1 MLRNEAYAGTM
12 FLNRQ
17 ESLEGDSKT
26 AGRRRRF
33 KSRTR
38 RRPVAEWIPLR
49 VPPLISEELF
59 RRSQALH
66 PENARFSPRHLKSGH
81 SLLRGLVRCRV
92 CGLSSSCYRMRGRN
106 GTFHHYYYC
115 PAHDVLRLRGRIGR
129 CPQRNIRAD
138 ELDSLVWAEVHRHLA
153 SPALILDAYTR
164 LRAEPLPRPGD
175 LVAQQTRELDKKLAD
190 TDREAHR
197 LLDAYQ
203 AGLIELDQLERRQAL
218 LRQKRAHVQASLDAL
233 RTEHATAVQRADLLR
248 SLESFSRGICGHLS
262 TLPFEARQRLLR
274 TVVERVMVEEGQVDI
289 HFAIPL
295 PKPPQQPPHGQVST
309 DFALRSH
316 GRPQGRELPPPGEAP
331 LGGAG

>member
-1 MLRNEAYAGTM
+1 MPDLFLILRAFDPQGSELTFQGALDPNTPIANGWLRASHRRLDPKRSKPYQPWHPHDRLSIRQIALRLTESPHPSATGLSRWGTSTVGRMLRNEAYAGTM
-12 FLNRQ
+12 YLNRQ
-17 ESLEGDSKT
+17 ESLEGDPKT
-26 AGRRRRF
+26 AGRWRRF

-92 CGLSSSCYRMRGRN
+92 CDLSSSCHRMRGRN
-106 GTFHHYYYC
+106 GTFHHYSYC

-138 ELDSLVWAEVHRHLA
+138 ELDSLVWAEVHRHLD

-190 TDREAHR
+190 TDREEHR

-203 AGLIELDQLERRQAL
+203 ARLIELDQLERRQAL
-218 LRQKRAHVQASLDAL
+218 LRQKRAHVQA
-233 RTEHATAVQRADLLR
+233 RPGRAA
-248 SLESFSRGICGHLS
+248 CG
-262 TLPFEARQRLLR
+262 ARHR
-274 TVVERVMVEEGQVDI
+274 
-289 HFAIPL
+289 
-295 PKPPQQPPHGQVST
+295 
-309 DFALRSH
+309 
-316 GRPQGRELPPPGEAP
+316 RP
-331 LGGAG
+331 AG